1 MLHCGCPSTYS
12 EHAITI
18 EDAGGA
24 AEDEYG
30 AEETGGADE
39 YGADE
44 AGGADEYG
52 ADEAGGA
59 ADEQSAD
66 ANGIGT
72 VSVAPASVIRV
83 VVHPHVGIG
92 APE

>member
-18 EDAGGA
+18 DDEYGA

-44 AGGADEYG
+44 YG
-52 ADEAGGA
+52 TDEAGGA

>member
-1 MLHCGCPSTYS
+1 M
-12 EHAITI
+12 
-18 EDAGGA
+18 DDDGA
-24 AEDEYG
+24 AEDIG
-30 AEETGGADE
+30 IDDDIGIAELIG
-39 YGADE
+39 
-44 AGGADEYG
+44 
-52 ADEAGGA
+52 
-59 ADEQSAD
+59 ADEQSAE

>member
-1 MLHCGCPSTYS
+1 MLHCGWPSTYS
-12 EHAITI
+12 EHCIAIDETGAGADDTGADVTTAD
-18 EDAGGA
+18 EEAGADAG
-24 AEDEYG
+24 
-30 AEETGGADE
+30 
-39 YGADE
+39 
-44 AGGADEYG
+44 
-52 ADEAGGA
+52 

-83 VVHPHVGIG
+83 VVHPQVGIG

>member
-1 MLHCGCPSTYS
+1 ML
-12 EHAITI
+12 A
-18 EDAGGA
+18 
-24 AEDEYG
+24 
-30 AEETGGADE
+30 GADM
-39 YGADE
+39 G
-44 AGGADEYG
+44 
-52 ADEAGGA
+52 

-83 VVHPHVGIG
+83 VVHPQVGIG

>member
-1 MLHCGCPSTYS
+1 MLHCGWPSTYS
-12 EHAITI
+12 EHCIAI
-18 EDAGGA
+18 D
-24 AEDEYG
+24 
-30 AEETGGADE
+30 ETGG
-39 YGADE
+39 GADDGAGVTE
-44 AGGADEYG
+44 DGGADTLAG
-52 ADEAGGA
+52 ADAG

-83 VVHPHVGIG
+83 VVHPQVGIG